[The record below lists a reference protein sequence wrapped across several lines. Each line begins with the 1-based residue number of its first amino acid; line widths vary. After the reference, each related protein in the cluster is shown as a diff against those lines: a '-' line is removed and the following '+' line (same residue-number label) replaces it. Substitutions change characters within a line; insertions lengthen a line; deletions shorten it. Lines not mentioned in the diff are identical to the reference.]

1 MNVYKYL
8 LETKLGLKYKKNRY
22 DSFDIWELSCP
33 PKNLNFGAFRKH
45 TYRSLFKTLT
55 VSPVKDYIQILQ
67 PFVRILKM
75 FPAKLSSK
83 AEVDVLW
90 VLNGLESQV

>member
-8 LETKLGLKYKKNRY
+8 LETKLGLKYNRHG
-22 DSFDIWELSCP
+22 SFDIWELSCP
-33 PKNLNFGAFRKH
+33 AKNLNFGYFEKH
-45 TYRSLFKTLT
+45 TYRDLFKTLT
-55 VSPVKDYIQILQ
+55 RSETNRYIICLQ

-75 FPAKLSSK
+75 FPAELSSK
-83 AEVDVLW
+83 TEVDVLW